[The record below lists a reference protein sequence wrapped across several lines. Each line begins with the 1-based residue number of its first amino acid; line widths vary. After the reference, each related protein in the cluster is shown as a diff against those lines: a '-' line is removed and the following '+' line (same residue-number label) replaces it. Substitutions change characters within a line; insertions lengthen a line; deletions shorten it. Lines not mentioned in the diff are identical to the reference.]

1 MKGKIEMKGF
11 FKIIACLLLIS
22 TFCLAVCSCKKIANI
37 PHDAAELTALDY
49 SEINAADHVA
59 SVTYKGLTVTLDTAD
74 ASREDAV
81 WEEILKNAN
90 ISSYPEEQVEYYF
103 RQEKAYYM
111 YLVNNDEEDY
121 ATLLSIRGISEEDML
136 EDARRMVAKDLI
148 HRFVADAEGIEL
160 TEEDKTGLFDRYV
173 EKFVSDY
180 GYTKSYV
187 AENMA
192 DSVYESM
199 LYDKTMEYII
209 LQNTFITPNE

>member
-148 HRFVADAEGIEL
+148 YRFVADTEGIEL

-180 GYTKSYV
+180 GYTKAYV